1 MSSNGDNEIYFKVAK
16 VISEQ
21 LKVDETNISHDTSF
35 DNLNA
40 DSLDQIQILMRV
52 EELFNIE
59 ISDQAASTVICV
71 KDLVTCV
78 NQSLKN

>member
-1 MSSNGDNEIYFKVAK
+1 MSSNSDNEIYFKVAK

-59 ISDQAASTVICV
+59 ISDQAASTVVYV